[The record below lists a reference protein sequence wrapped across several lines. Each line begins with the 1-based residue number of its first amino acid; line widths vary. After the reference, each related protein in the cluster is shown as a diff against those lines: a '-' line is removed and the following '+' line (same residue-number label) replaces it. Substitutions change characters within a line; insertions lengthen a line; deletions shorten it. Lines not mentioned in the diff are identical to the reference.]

1 MIEIK
6 NTGKKL
12 VHIGKTPLMPGES
25 VKVSDKV
32 AVTPAIKVFAKRGIL
47 SLTEVKEE
55 AAAATTETAKTEE
68 TAKAEKTEET
78 ADATAEKAATATAK
92 KTTSSAAKTAK

>member
-47 SLTEVKEE
+47 SMTEVKET
-55 AAAATTETAKTEE
+55 ATTKTTETAKTEE
-68 TAKAEKTEET
+68 AAGT
-78 ADATAEKAATATAK
+78 TAEKAATSTATAK
-92 KTTSSAAKTAK
+92 KTTTTTTDTKTAK